1 VQWVDVLAH
10 DVLEHSQ
17 VEIPIAGGVAHD
29 HRHVLQPAC
38 QRGAVGPLA
47 RDQPVAVPVGATTSG
62 CSSPCVAIEPVPRG
76 WLSPSEGATC
86 TAAPS
91 SARHTR
97 LLDNPIAVQYQ

>member
-1 VQWVDVLAH
+1 VQWVEVLAH

-38 QRGAVGPLA
+38 HRGAVGPLA
-47 RDQPVAVPVGATTSG
+47 RDQPVAVPVWGDDERR
-62 CSSPCVAIEPVPRG
+62 SSPCVAIEPVPRG

-86 TAAPS
+86 TAPPHQLA
-91 SARHTR
+91 TR
-97 LLDNPIAVQYQ
+97 AS